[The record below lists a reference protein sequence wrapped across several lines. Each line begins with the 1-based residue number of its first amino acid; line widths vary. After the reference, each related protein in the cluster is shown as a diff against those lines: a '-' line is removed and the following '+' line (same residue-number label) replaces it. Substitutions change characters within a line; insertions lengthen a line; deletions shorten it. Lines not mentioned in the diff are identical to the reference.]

1 MTNGKRMLTTL
12 ALAAAALLTTGAVL
26 AGASW
31 TLFRAMMDRARSDL
45 EARAELAA
53 AVLEEP
59 LRTQDFRRIRA
70 FGDECRARGVQFSV
84 ESANGGSIYWN
95 MQSAPEKGKWD
106 WTECGP
112 SLRRE
117 TGDFRIVLGLNGD
130 MLVLYGG
137 ALALAGVAFLVGI
150 VAMLGFFFAFYRQRM
165 KLAAMARLQKERY
178 DFVTEFTHE
187 LKTPLTGII
196 AAADMLEGNE
206 LARMIKSSAHR
217 LDQLAQDLIDVYWG
231 RKNADR

>member
-1 MTNGKRMLTTL
+1 MKGFSKLALATL
-12 ALAAAALLTTGAVL
+12 ALLTAVSVLVGSSL
-26 AGASW
+26 A
-31 TLFRAMMDRARSDL
+31 LFRSMMDRTWSDL

-70 FGDECRARGVQFSV
+70 FGDECRRRGVQFSV
-84 ESANGGSIYWN
+84 ESPNGGLIYWN
-95 MQSAPEKGKWD
+95 MQNASGGEKRD

-117 TGDFRIVLGLNGD
+117 AGDFRITLGLNGD

-137 ALALAGVAFLVGI
+137 ALALAGIAFLVGI
-150 VAMLGFFFAFYRQRM
+150 SAMIFFFFAFYRQRM
-165 KLAAMARLQKERY
+165 KLAAMARMQKERY

-196 AAADMLEGNE
+196 AAADMLEGDE
-206 LARMIKSSAHR
+206 LAGMIKASAHR
-217 LDQLAQDLIDVYWG
+217 LDQLAQDLIEVYWG
-231 RKNADR
+231 RKTRDR